1 MKTKLLRMAATLAVM
16 FFAVSTVARAQDQA
30 GRRGGGRNQKAAL
43 LKDIQ
48 VDQATD
54 AKIDSVLAKYGE
66 QQRALMQEARSAG
79 GQPDM
84 AKVQDLQKKRNDE
97 IRELLKEE
105 QRKTFDANVEAM
117 AAARRGGGGGTRQ
130 QTTI

>member
-1 MKTKLLRMAATLAVM
+1 MKKLVRMAMMLAVM
-16 FFAVSTVARAQDQA
+16 FFAVSTVARAQEQG
-30 GRRGGGRNQKAAL
+30 GRRGGGRNAKAAL

-66 QQRALMQEARSAG
+66 QQHAMMQEARSSG
-79 GQPDM
+79 GRPDM
-84 AKVQDLQKKRNDE
+84 EKMQELQKKRNDE
-97 IRELLKEE
+97 IRTLLKEE

-117 AAARRGGGGGTRQ
+117 AAARRGGGGTRP